1 MQANSSWYGSRS
13 SSISVRRWLFPVVIF
28 GVLTLSQAFAGFT
41 TGAAEPLGPS
51 SPPLWLRYPSL
62 SPDGKTIAFS
72 FEGHLFLVPADGG
85 LAQPLTAGPA
95 HDTAPVWSHDGKSI
109 AFASDRYGHYDV
121 FLVSVEGGEARRL
134 TTYSSDA
141 IPVTFTPDGK
151 FVVFSG
157 HRIVSAKSS
166 RFPNRRFPELYKVSI
181 EGGRQPDLILTTPA
195 LNAQFDRAGQRLVY
209 DDQKSYEDLWR
220 KHITSA
226 FAHDIWLFDLRSGNH
241 TKLTTYAG
249 EDRNP
254 VWAPDENS
262 LFYLSE
268 QSGSLNVWHL
278 PLTDGQPGTP
288 KQVTRFEKNPVRFL
302 SVSNAGD
309 LCFGF
314 DGEIYLLRANS
325 ESPKKV
331 QVRIAIADSGP
342 LRRTTPLSEGATEI
356 ALSPN
361 GKEIAFVV
369 RGDVYVASIE
379 HGDTK
384 RITNTAGQERNLC
397 FSPDGRKLV
406 FAFEQNGPWSLYEA
420 SIVQPKEKEPYF
432 FDSTVV
438 DIHPIL
444 ENGQENFA
452 PKYSPDGKEVA
463 YLENR
468 TTIRVLNL
476 DAKQTR
482 TILPGDRNY
491 SYVDGDQWF
500 DWSPDGKYFLATIL
514 QDGRYSREVALMNA
528 DGKQPITN
536 LTESGYDSEHPVW
549 SQNGKSMIWLTD
561 KYGLHGDGNGA
572 VQSDVQEMFF
582 TQEAYDRFN
591 LSPAEYDILKAKE
604 EEEKKKKEGGKES
617 KPEGAKEPSP
627 TPEPTPKVEPVRID
641 LKDIEDRTV
650 RLTLASSRLDQAV
663 LSKDGEQLLYLA
675 RSDKGFDL
683 WALKP
688 RQKELK
694 RLAQFEA
701 TEVEGIG
708 FNYPQQLALDN
719 EGKNAFV
726 LVNGHI
732 NKVEIASSKME
743 PVKFTAEK
751 EIDAASERAYFFEHM
766 WRQMKE
772 KFYDVNMNGV
782 DWDYYKG
789 VYARFLPYITDNRDF
804 AEMMSELLGELNA
817 SHTGC
822 RFFPH
827 GGDQTASLGAFFD
840 QSYQGPGLKIEE
852 PIEKGP
858 LTRAVGGEILPG
870 MIIEK
875 IDGQAIAP
883 GIDVSALLNFKADKP
898 SLLSVFDPVK
908 NNRFEARIKPV
919 SLGAEEELLYERWV
933 KRRRELVDKLS
944 GGTIAYVH
952 VRNMTDRSYRDLFS
966 DALGRGVARKALIVD
981 TRFNPGGNLHDQLAT
996 FLDGRP
1002 YLKMVPRGQFIG
1014 WEPNRKWQR
1023 KSAVLGCEGNYSDGM
1038 LFPWLYQHFQIGK
1051 FLGMP
1056 IPGTGT
1062 SVWWEFQ
1069 QDPTL
1074 LFGMP
1079 EIGRLDE
1086 EGHSME
1092 KTQVEPDIE
1101 VMNDPKSVAEGR
1113 DLQIE
1118 RAVAELMKGS

>member
-1 MQANSSWYGSRS
+1 MLSLFPLQANQRLLHWLVVLGSLLVGALL
-13 SSISVRRWLFPVVIF
+13 SISNAQ
-28 GVLTLSQAFAGFT
+28 SN
-41 TGAAEPLGPS
+41 EPLGPNS
-51 SPPLWLRYPSL
+51 EPLWLRYPSI

-72 FEGHLFLVPADGG
+72 FEGHLFLVPANGG

-95 HDTAPVWSHDGKSI
+95 HDTAPVWSRDGKSI

-121 FLVSVEGGEARRL
+121 YLVSAEGGEARRL

-141 IPVTFTPDGK
+141 IPTTFTPDDK

-157 HRIVSAKSS
+157 HRTVSAKGS

-181 EGGRQPDLILTTPA
+181 EGGRQPEMILTTPA
-195 LNAQFDRAGQRLVY
+195 LNAQFDRAGRRLVY

-226 FAHDIWLFDLRSGNH
+226 FAHDIWLFDVASGNH

-254 VWAPDENS
+254 VWASDENS

-268 QSGSLNVWHL
+268 QSGSLNVWNL
-278 PLTDGQPGTP
+278 PLKDGQIGTP
-288 KQVTRFEKNPVRFL
+288 KQVTHFEKNPVRFL
-302 SVSNAGD
+302 STSNVGD

-314 DGEIYLLRANS
+314 DGEIYVLRANS
-325 ESPKKV
+325 DNPTKV
-331 QVRIAIADSGP
+331 QLRIAVADSGP
-342 LRRTTPLSEGATEI
+342 LQRNTAMNEGATEI

-361 GKEIAFVV
+361 GKEIGFVV

-384 RITNTAGQERNLC
+384 RITNTPGQERNLC
-397 FSPDGRKLV
+397 FSADGRKLL

-420 SIVQPKEKEPYF
+420 SIVQPKDKEPYF

-438 DIHPIL
+438 DVHPIL
-444 ENGQENFA
+444 ENGQDNFA
-452 PKYSPDGKEVA
+452 PKYSPDGKEVG

-468 TTIRVLNL
+468 TTLKVLNL
-476 DAKQTR
+476 DSKQTR

-491 SYVDGDQWF
+491 SYIDGDQWF
-500 DWSPDGKYFLATIL
+500 DWSPDGKFFLVTFL
-514 QDGRYSREVALMNA
+514 QEGRYSQEVGLISA
-528 DGKQPITN
+528 DGKQALTN
-536 LTESGYDSEHPVW
+536 LTQSGYESERPVW
-549 SQNGKSMIWLTD
+549 AQNGKSMIWLTD
-561 KYGLHGDGNGA
+561 KYGLHGDGSGA
-572 VQSDVQEMFF
+572 FQSDVQEMFF

-604 EEEKKKKEGGKES
+604 EEGKKKEGGKEA
-617 KPEGAKEPSP
+617 KPEGVKDQGP
-627 TPEPTPKVEPVRID
+627 TPEPSPKIEPVKID
-641 LKDIEDRTV
+641 LQNLEDRTA
-650 RLTLASSRLDQAV
+650 RLTLASTRLAEAV

-683 WALKP
+683 WGLKP
-688 RQKELK
+688 REKELK

-701 TEVEGIG
+701 AEVEGVG
-708 FNYPQQLALDN
+708 FNFPQQLALDN
-719 EGKNAFV
+719 ESKNAFV

-732 NKVEIASSKME
+732 NKVEIGSSKME

-751 EIDAASERAYFFEHM
+751 EIDAARERAYFFEHM

-772 KFYDVNMNGV
+772 KFYDANMNSV
-782 DWDYYKG
+782 DWDYYKD

-822 RFFPH
+822 RFYPH
-827 GGDQTASLGAFFD
+827 GGDQTASLAAFFD

-858 LTRAVGGEILPG
+858 LLKAGVEIQPG

-875 IDGQAIAP
+875 IDGNVLAP
-883 GIDVSALLNFKADKP
+883 GADISPLLNFKAGKP
-898 SLLSVFDPVK
+898 ILLSIFDPIK
-908 NNRFEARIKPV
+908 NLRFDARIKPI
-919 SLGAEEELLYERWV
+919 SLSAEEELLYERWV
-933 KRRRELVDKLS
+933 KKRRELVDKLS
-944 GGTIAYVH
+944 NGTIAYVH
-952 VRNMTDRSYRDLFS
+952 VRNMTDPSYRDVFS
-966 DALGRGVARKALIVD
+966 NALGRGVAKKALIVD

-996 FLDGRP
+996 FLDGKP
-1002 YLKMVPRGQFIG
+1002 YLRMVPRGQFIG

-1023 KSAVLGCEGNYSDGM
+1023 QSVVLGCEGNYSDGM
-1038 LFPWLYQHFQIGK
+1038 LFPWLYKHFQIGK
-1051 FLGMP
+1051 FIGMP
-1056 IPGTGT
+1056 VPGTGT

-1074 LFGMP
+1074 LFGIP
-1079 EIGRLDE
+1079 EIGRVDA
-1086 EGHSME
+1086 EGRSME

-1101 VMNDPKSVAEGR
+1101 VMNDPKSVAEGH
-1113 DLQIE
+1113 DPQIE
-1118 RAVAELMKGS
+1118 RAVTELMKETDRR

>member
-1 MQANSSWYGSRS
+1 MLAFFPRQLNQRLLRLTVTLGS
-13 SSISVRRWLFPVVIF
+13 IVF
-28 GVLTLSQAFAGFT
+28 GAIASLSNAQSN
-41 TGAAEPLGPS
+41 EPLGPN
-51 SPPLWLRYPSL
+51 PQPLWLRYPSI

-72 FEGHLFLVPADGG
+72 FKGHLFLVPAGGG
-85 LAQPLTAGPA
+85 LAQALTAGSA
-95 HDTAPVWSHDGKSI
+95 HDTAPVWSRDGKSI

-121 FLVSVEGGEARRL
+121 FLVSVDGGEARRL

-141 IPVTFTPDGK
+141 IPTTFTPDGK

-157 HRIVSAKSS
+157 HRMVSAKGS

-181 EGGRQPDLILTTPA
+181 EGGRQPDMILTTPA
-195 LNAQFDRAGQRLVY
+195 LNAQYDRTGQHLVY

-226 FAHDIWLFDLRSGNH
+226 FAHDIWLFDASTGSH
-241 TKLTTYAG
+241 TKLTTYPG

-254 VWAPDENS
+254 VWAPDEHS

-268 QSGSLNVWHL
+268 QSGSLNIWNL
-278 PLTDGQPGTP
+278 PLKDGQPGTP
-288 KQVTRFEKNPVRFL
+288 RQITQFEKNPVRFL
-302 SVSNAGD
+302 TTSNAGD
-309 LCFGF
+309 LSFGF

-325 ESPKKV
+325 ENPKKV
-331 QVRIAIADSGP
+331 TIRIAVADSGP
-342 LRRTTPLSEGATEI
+342 VQRTTPMNEGATEMT
-356 ALSPN
+356 LSPN

-384 RITNTAGQERNLC
+384 RITNTPGQERNLC

-406 FAFEQNGPWSLYEA
+406 FAFEQNSPWSLYEA
-420 SIVQPKEKEPYF
+420 NIVQPKDKEPYF
-432 FDSTVV
+432 FVSTVV
-438 DIHPIL
+438 DVHPVL
-444 ENGQENFA
+444 ENGQDNFA

-468 TTIRVLNL
+468 TTLKVLNL
-476 DAKQTR
+476 DSKQTR

-491 SYVDGDQWF
+491 SYIDGDQWF
-500 DWSPDGKYFLATIL
+500 DWSPDGNFFLVTFL
-514 QDGRYSREVALMNA
+514 QEGRYSQEVGLVIA
-528 DGKQPITN
+528 DGKQSITN
-536 LTESGYDSEHPVW
+536 LTESGYDSEYPIW
-549 SQNGKSMIWLTD
+549 AQNGKSMIWLTD

-572 VQSDVQEMFF
+572 FQSDVQEMFF
-582 TQEAYDRFN
+582 TEQAYDRFN

-604 EEEKKKKEGGKES
+604 EEEKKKKEGGKEAKS
-617 KPEGAKEPSP
+617 EGAKDQSP
-627 TPEPTPKVEPVRID
+627 TPEPTPKVEPVKID
-641 LKDIEDRTV
+641 LKGIEDRTA
-650 RLTLASSRLDQAV
+650 RLTLASTRLTQAV

-683 WALKP
+683 WGLKP
-688 RQKELK
+688 REKELK
-694 RLAQFEA
+694 RLAQFDA
-701 TEVEGIG
+701 AEVEGVG
-708 FNYPQQLALDN
+708 FNFPQQLALDN

-751 EIDAASERAYFFEHM
+751 EVDAARERAYFFEHM

-772 KFYDVNMNGV
+772 KFYDANMNGV

-822 RFFPH
+822 RFYPH

-840 QSYQGPGLKIEE
+840 QSYPGPGLKIEE

-858 LTRAVGGEILPG
+858 LTRTDGGEILPG

-875 IDGQAIAP
+875 IDGNVLGP
-883 GIDVSALLNFKADKP
+883 GIDLSPLLNFKADKP
-898 SLLSVFDPVK
+898 TLLSIFDPVK
-908 NNRFEARIKPV
+908 NNRFEVRIKPIN
-919 SLGAEEELLYERWV
+919 LGAEDELLYQRWV

-944 GGTIAYVH
+944 GGTIGYVH
-952 VRNMTDRSYRDLFS
+952 VRNMTDRSFRDVFS
-966 DALGRGVARKALIVD
+966 DGLGRGVAKKALIVD
-981 TRFNPGGNLHDQLAT
+981 TRFNPGGNLHDQLVT
-996 FLDGRP
+996 FLDGKP
-1002 YLKMVPRGQFIG
+1002 YLQMVPRGQFIG
-1014 WEPNRKWQR
+1014 WEPSRKWQR
-1023 KSAVLGCEGNYSDGM
+1023 KSIVLGCEGNYSDGM
-1038 LFPWLYQHFQIGK
+1038 LFPWLYKHSQIGK
-1051 FLGMP
+1051 FVGMP

-1069 QDPTL
+1069 QDPSL
-1074 LFGMP
+1074 LFGIP
-1079 EIGRLDE
+1079 EIGRLDA

-1101 VMNDPKSVAEGR
+1101 VMNDPKSTAEGR
-1113 DLQIE
+1113 DPQIE
-1118 RAVAELMKGS
+1118 RAVAELMKEPERR